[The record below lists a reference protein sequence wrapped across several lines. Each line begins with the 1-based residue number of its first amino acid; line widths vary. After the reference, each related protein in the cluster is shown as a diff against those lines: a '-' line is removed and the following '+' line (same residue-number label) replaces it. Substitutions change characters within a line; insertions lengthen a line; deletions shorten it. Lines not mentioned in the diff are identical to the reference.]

1 MPDDSRTAETR
12 PSPDALLEHAERE
25 ERGRLRIFLGAAPGV
40 GKTYEMLMSGRARLA
55 DGVDVVIGVVETH
68 GRKETQTLVEGYEVV
83 PRLEIDYKGRILE
96 EMDLDAILARHP
108 ALVLVDELAHTNAPG
123 SRHPKRY
130 LDVQEI
136 LTLGIDVYTT
146 LNIQHVE
153 SLNDVVAQ
161 ITRVR
166 VRETVPDSIIDQA
179 DDIEIIDLTPDD
191 LIKRLEE
198 GKVYIPST
206 AQRAIENYFSPG
218 NLTAL
223 RELAL
228 RRTAQRVDEQ
238 LLTHMQAHAIPGPWA
253 AGERVLVCVDARP
266 GGAARVR
273 YARRLADRLRAPWT
287 ALHVD
292 TPRSAAMPEED
303 KDRLATQLRLAEQ
316 LGAEVTT
323 IPGQNVAQDIVRHA
337 TANNFT
343 HIVIGRP
350 TRSRWRELIEGS
362 LTYDLIRNAGDI
374 SVHVISGNERNAE
387 AMSRTV
393 KAADEQWQFEI
404 WPYLRATAYVVGS
417 LAFAVLL
424 DQFLDV
430 RNLAVIFLIGVLTSA
445 VTGGLWPALYTC
457 LISAVAFNYFF
468 LEPRYTLTIEDPES
482 IVALAVFLVVA
493 VIASNLTA
501 RVQRQA
507 VAARSRARATED
519 IYLFSKKLAGAG
531 TLDDVL
537 WATAFQIASM
547 LKLRVVLLLPE
558 DGTIAVKAG
567 YPPDDTL
574 AEADIAAARWAWEH
588 NRAAGRGADTLPGA
602 KRLYLPLR
610 TGRTAVGV
618 VGLDND
624 KQGPLLT
631 PEQQRLLDAL
641 ADQAAVAIE
650 RIQLVA
656 DVDRAKLAAEAD
668 RLRSALL
675 TSISHDLKTPLA
687 AIMGAAGTLRDFEA
701 ALPEQDRT
709 ELLSTVLDEAERLNR
724 FIANLLDMTKIES
737 GTMEPNYA
745 FHYLGDIVGSALH
758 RARKI
763 VREHK
768 TEIDIPS
775 DLPMLPVDPVL
786 FEQVLFNL
794 LDNAAKYA
802 PPGSTIRLQAWA
814 DNGFII
820 LQIMDEGPG
829 IPPADLKRVFDTFYR
844 VRKGDQVRAG
854 TGLGLS
860 ICRGFIEAMGGT
872 LSAANR
878 SDRPGAVFTIK
889 MQLVPAE
896 LPNLGEPEAGHQNT
910 DDLP

>member
-1 MPDDSRTAETR
+1 MPEDSRTDNR
-12 PSPDALLEHAERE
+12 PSPDALLDHAERE

-40 GKTYEMLMSGRARLA
+40 GKTYEMLMAGRARRA
-55 DGVDVVIGVVETH
+55 DGIDVVIGVVETH
-68 GRKETQTLVEGYEVV
+68 GRKETQALVEGFEVI
-83 PRLEIDYKGRILE
+83 PRRQVDHRGRMLD
-96 EMDLDAILARHP
+96 EMDIDAILARRP

-136 LTLGIDVYTT
+136 LTHGIDVYTT
-146 LNIQHVE
+146 LNVQHVE

-191 LIKRLEE
+191 LIKRLRE
-198 GKVYIPST
+198 GKVYFPNT

-238 LLTHMQAHAIPGPWA
+238 LLNHMQTHAIPGPWA

-292 TPRSAAMPEED
+292 TPRSAGMSEED
-303 KDRLATQLRLAEQ
+303 KDRLATLLRLAEQ

-374 SVHVISGNERNAE
+374 SVHVISGTDRGTDA
-387 AMSRTV
+387 ASRSV
-393 KAADEQWQFEI
+393 KAATEQTQFEV
-404 WPYLRATAYVVGS
+404 WPYLKATAYVAGS
-417 LAFAVLL
+417 LGVSAVL

-430 RNLAVIFLIGVLTSA
+430 RNLAIIFLIGVLTSA
-445 VTGGLWPALYTC
+445 VTGGLWPALYAC
-457 LISAVAFNYFF
+457 LISALAFNYFF
-468 LEPRYTLTIEDPES
+468 LEPRYTLTIQDPES

-501 RVQRQA
+501 SVQRQA

-519 IYLFSKKLAGAG
+519 IYLFSRKLAGAG

-558 DGTIAVKAG
+558 DGSITVKAG

-588 NRAAGRGADTLPGA
+588 DRPAGRGADTLPGA

-687 AIMGAAGTLRDFEA
+687 AIMGAAGTLREFA
-701 ALPEQDRT
+701 PALPEQDRT
-709 ELLSTVLDEAERLNR
+709 ELLSTVLDESERLNR

-737 GTMEPNYA
+737 GAMEPNHA
-745 FHYLGDIVGSALH
+745 FHYVGDIVGSALR
-758 RARKI
+758 RAKKI
-763 VREHK
+763 IGEHK
-768 TEIDIPS
+768 TEIDIPQN
-775 DLPMLPVDPVL
+775 LPMLKLDPVL

-802 PPGSTIRLQAWA
+802 PPGSTIRMRGWA
-814 DNGFII
+814 DNGSVI
-820 LQIMDEGPG
+820 LQVMDEGPG
-829 IPPADLKRVFDTFYR
+829 IPPADLERIFDTFYR
-844 VRKGDQVRAG
+844 VRKRDQVQAG

-872 LSAANR
+872 IAAANR
-878 SDRPGAVFTIK
+878 TDRAGAVFTIR
-889 MQLVPAE
+889 MPVPTE
-896 LPNLGEPEAGHQNT
+896 LPLLGDQNGGDPSV
-910 DDLP
+910 DDLA

>member
-1 MPDDSRTAETR
+1 MPEDRSNDNR

-40 GKTYEMLMSGRARLA
+40 GKTYEMLMAGRARLA
-55 DGVDVVIGVVETH
+55 DGTDVVIGVVETH
-68 GRKETQTLVEGYEVV
+68 GRKETLALVAGYEVI
-83 PRLEIDYKGRILE
+83 PRQKVDYKGRVLD
-96 EMDLDAILARHP
+96 EMDIDAILARRP
-108 ALVLVDELAHTNAPG
+108 KLVLVDELAHTNAPG

-136 LTLGIDVYTT
+136 LANGIDVYTT

-161 ITRVR
+161 ITHVR

-191 LIKRLEE
+191 LIQRLRE
-198 GKVYIPST
+198 GKVYFPNT

-238 LLTHMQAHAIPGPWA
+238 LLNHMQANAIPGPWA

-292 TPRSAAMPEED
+292 TPRSAVVSEED
-303 KDRLATQLRLAEQ
+303 KDRLATLLRLAEQ

-323 IPGQNVAQDIVRHA
+323 IPGQYVAQDIVRHA

-374 SVHVISGNERNAE
+374 SVHVISGTERGIEANAR
-387 AMSRTV
+387 SV
-393 KAADEQWQFEI
+393 KAADEQWQFDI
-404 WPYLRATAYVVGS
+404 WPYLKATAFVTGS

-430 RNLAVIFLIGVLTSA
+430 RNLAIIFLIGVLTSA
-445 VTGGLWPALYTC
+445 VTGGLWPALYAC
-457 LISAVAFNYFF
+457 FVSALAFNFFF
-468 LEPRYTLTIEDPES
+468 LEPRYTLTIRDPES

-507 VAARSRARATED
+507 IAARSRARATED

-558 DGTIAVKAG
+558 NGTITVKAG

-588 NRAAGRGADTLPGA
+588 DRAAGRGADTLPGA

-687 AIMGAAGTLRDFEA
+687 AIMGAAGTLREFA
-701 ALPEQDRT
+701 PALPEKDRA
-709 ELLSTVLDEAERLNR
+709 ELLSTVLDESERLNR

-737 GTMEPNYA
+737 GAMEPNYA
-745 FHYLGDIVGSALH
+745 FHFVGDIVGSALS
-758 RARKI
+758 RAHKI
-763 VREHK
+763 IGEHK

-775 DLPMLPVDPVL
+775 DLPMLRLDPVL
-786 FEQVLFNL
+786 FEQALFNL

-802 PPGSTIRLQAWA
+802 PPGSTIRLQAWV
-814 DNGFII
+814 DNGFVI
-820 LQIMDEGPG
+820 LQIMDEGLG
-829 IPPADLKRVFDTFYR
+829 IPPADLERIFDSFYR
-844 VRKGDQVRAG
+844 VRKRDQVRAG

-872 LSAANR
+872 ISAANR
-878 SDRPGAVFTIK
+878 TDRPGAIFTIR
-889 MQLVPAE
+889 MPVPTE
-896 LPNLGEPEAGHQNT
+896 LPEVTEPKS
-910 DDLP
+910 DDQTVGDLA

>member
-1 MPDDSRTAETR
+1 MPDDRSNDSR

-25 ERGRLRIFLGAAPGV
+25 GRGRLRIFLGAAPGV

-55 DGVDVVIGVVETH
+55 DGIDVVIGIVETH
-68 GRKETQTLVEGYEVV
+68 GRKETQALVDGYELI
-83 PRLEIDYKGRILE
+83 PRRQVEYRGQTLE
-96 EMDLDAILARHP
+96 EMDIDAILKRHP

-136 LTLGIDVYTT
+136 LTQGIDVYTT

-166 VRETVPDSIIDQA
+166 VRETVPDSIIDEA

-191 LIKRLEE
+191 LLKRLKE
-198 GKVYIPST
+198 GKVYFPNT

-238 LLTHMQAHAIPGPWA
+238 LLNHMQSHAIPGPWA
-253 AGERVLVCVDARP
+253 AGERVLVCVDSQP
-266 GGAARVR
+266 GGAIRIR

-292 TPRSAAMPEED
+292 TPRLASMSEED
-303 KDRLATQLRLAEQ
+303 KDRLARNLRLAEQ
-316 LGAEVTT
+316 LGAEITT

-343 HIVIGRP
+343 HIVVGRP

-374 SVHVISGNERNAE
+374 SVHVISGSERDTDTP
-387 AMSRTV
+387 SPRV
-393 KAADEQWQFEI
+393 KAAAEPKPFQI
-404 WPYLRATAYVVGS
+404 WPYLFSTAYVAGA
-417 LAFAVLL
+417 LALSTIL

-430 RNLAVIFLIGVLTSA
+430 RNLASVLLLAVLTAA
-445 VTGGLWPALYTC
+445 VTFGLWPALYAC
-457 LISAVAFNYFF
+457 FLSALAFNFFF
-468 LEPRYTLTIEDPES
+468 LEPRYTLTIRDPES
-482 IVALAVFLVVA
+482 IVAFAVFLAVA

-519 IYLFSKKLAGAG
+519 IYSFSKKLAGAG

-558 DGTIAVKAG
+558 NGTITVKAG

-574 AEADIAAARWAWEH
+574 ADADIGAARWAWEH
-588 NRAAGRGADTLPGA
+588 NRPAGRGADTLPGA

-610 TGRTAVGV
+610 TARTAIGV

-650 RIQLVA
+650 RVQLVA
-656 DVDRAKLAAEAD
+656 DVDRATLAAEAD

-687 AIMGAAGTLRDFEA
+687 AIMGAAGTLREFA
-701 ALPEQDRT
+701 PALPDKDRD
-709 ELLSTVLDEAERLNR
+709 ELLSTVVGESERLNR
-724 FIANLLDMTKIES
+724 FIANLLDMTRIES
-737 GTMEPNYA
+737 GAMEPNYA
-745 FHYLGDIVGSALH
+745 FHYVGDIVGSALN

-763 VREHK
+763 TAEH
-768 TEIDIPS
+768 TIETDLPS
-775 DLPMLPVDPVL
+775 DLPMLKLDPVL
-786 FEQVLFNL
+786 FEQALFNL

-802 PPGSTIRLQAWA
+802 SPGSTIRLQGWV
-814 DNGFII
+814 DNGAVI
-820 LQIMDEGPG
+820 LQVMDEGPG
-829 IPPADLKRVFDTFYR
+829 IPPEDLERIFDTFYR
-844 VRKGDQVRAG
+844 VRKRDQVRAG

-860 ICRGFIEAMGGT
+860 ISRGFIEAMGGT
-872 LSAANR
+872 ISAANR
-878 SDRPGAVFTIK
+878 TDRSGAIFTIR
-889 MQLVPAE
+889 MPIPAE
-896 LPNLGEPEAGHQNT
+896 LPDLGEARMDQT
-910 DDLP
+910 A

>member
-1 MPDDSRTAETR
+1 MPDDRSNESR

-25 ERGRLRIFLGAAPGV
+25 GRGRLRIFLGAAPGV
-40 GKTYEMLMSGRARLA
+40 GKTYEMLMAGRARRA
-55 DGVDVVIGVVETH
+55 DGIDVVIGIVETH
-68 GRKETQTLVEGYEVV
+68 GRKETQAMVDGYEVI
-83 PRLEIDYKGRILE
+83 PRRLIDYRGQTLD
-96 EMDLDAILARHP
+96 EMDIDAIIKRRP
-108 ALVLVDELAHTNAPG
+108 QLVLVDELAHTNAPG

-136 LTLGIDVYTT
+136 LAQGIDVYTT

-166 VRETVPDSIIDQA
+166 VRETVPDSIIDEA
-179 DDIEIIDLTPDD
+179 DDIEVIDLTPDD
-191 LIKRLEE
+191 LIKRLQQ
-198 GKVYIPST
+198 GKVYFPNT

-238 LLTHMQAHAIPGPWA
+238 LLNHMQSHAISGPWA
-253 AGERVLVCVDARP
+253 AGERVLVCVDSQP
-266 GGAARVR
+266 GGAARIR

-287 ALHVD
+287 ALHID
-292 TPRSAAMPEED
+292 TPRLAAISEED
-303 KDRLATQLRLAEQ
+303 KDRLARNLRLAEQ
-316 LGAEVTT
+316 LGAEIAT
-323 IPGQNVAQDIVRHA
+323 IPGQNVAKDIVRHA

-362 LTYDLIRNAGDI
+362 LTHDLIRNAGDI
-374 SVHVISGNERNAE
+374 SVHVISGAERHGDAPP
-387 AMSRTV
+387 ARV
-393 KAADEQWQFEI
+393 RAAPEQKPFQI
-404 WPYLRATAYVVGS
+404 WPYLFSTAYVAGALVVS
-417 LAFAVLL
+417 SML

-430 RNLAVIFLIGVLTSA
+430 RNLASVLLLAVLSA
-445 VTGGLWPALYTC
+445 AVSFGLWPALYAC
-457 LISAVAFNYFF
+457 FLSALVFNFFF
-468 LEPRYTLTIEDPES
+468 LEPRYTLTIRDPES
-482 IVALAVFLVVA
+482 IVAFTVFLVVA

-519 IYLFSKKLAGAG
+519 IYSFSRKLAGAG

-547 LKLRVVLLLPE
+547 LKVRVVLLLPE
-558 DGTIAVKAG
+558 NGTITVKAG

-610 TGRTAVGV
+610 TGRTAIGV

-650 RIQLVA
+650 RVQLVA
-656 DVDRAKLAAEAD
+656 DVDRARLAAEAD

-687 AIMGAAGTLRDFEA
+687 AIMGAAGTLKEFA
-701 ALPEQDRT
+701 PALPEKDRA
-709 ELLSTVLDEAERLNR
+709 ELLSTVVSESERLNR
-724 FIANLLDMTKIES
+724 FIANLLDMTRIES
-737 GTMEPNYA
+737 GAMEPNYA
-745 FHYLGDIVGSALH
+745 LHYVGDVVGSALN
-758 RARKI
+758 RAQKI
-763 VREHK
+763 TAEHK
-768 TEIDIPS
+768 IETDIPA
-775 DLPMLPVDPVL
+775 DLPMLKLDPVL
-786 FEQVLFNL
+786 FEQALFNL

-802 PPGSTIRLQAWA
+802 SPGSTIRLQAWV
-814 DNGFII
+814 DNGLLI
-820 LQIMDEGPG
+820 LQVMDEGSG
-829 IPPADLKRVFDTFYR
+829 IPPDDLERIFDTFYR
-844 VRKGDQVRAG
+844 VRKRDQVRAG

-860 ICRGFIEAMGGT
+860 ISRGFIEAMGGT
-872 LSAANR
+872 IAAANR
-878 SDRPGAVFTIK
+878 TDRPGAIFTIR
-889 MQLVPAE
+889 MPVPTE
-896 LPNLGEPEAGHQNT
+896 LPALGAPLT
-910 DDLP
+910 DDAA

>member
-1 MPDDSRTAETR
+1 MPEDRSNDSR

-25 ERGRLRIFLGAAPGV
+25 GRGRLRIFLGAAPGV
-40 GKTYEMLMSGRARLA
+40 GKTYEMLMAGRARRA
-55 DGVDVVIGVVETH
+55 DGIDVVIGIVETH
-68 GRKETQTLVEGYEVV
+68 GRKETQALVDGYEVI
-83 PRLEIDYKGRILE
+83 PRRLVDYRGQTLD
-96 EMDLDAILARHP
+96 EMDIDAILKRRP

-136 LTLGIDVYTT
+136 LAQGIDVYTT

-166 VRETVPDSIIDQA
+166 VRETVPDSIIDEA

-191 LIKRLEE
+191 LIKRLQD
-198 GKVYIPST
+198 GKVYFPNT

-238 LLTHMQAHAIPGPWA
+238 LLNHMQSHAIPGPWA
-253 AGERVLVCVDARP
+253 AGERVLVCVDSQP
-266 GGAARVR
+266 GGAARIR

-287 ALHVD
+287 ALHID
-292 TPRSAAMPEED
+292 TPRLAAMSEED
-303 KDRLATQLRLAEQ
+303 KDRLARNLRLAEQ
-316 LGAEVTT
+316 LGAEITT

-337 TANNFT
+337 TTNNFT

-374 SVHVISGNERNAE
+374 SVHVISGTERDADTPQV
-387 AMSRTV
+387 RV
-393 KAADEQWQFEI
+393 KAAPEQKPFQI
-404 WPYLRATAYVVGS
+404 WPYLFSTAYVAGA
-417 LAFAVLL
+417 LAVSAVL

-430 RNLAVIFLIGVLTSA
+430 RNLAIVLLLSVLTSA
-445 VTGGLWPALYTC
+445 VTCGLWPALYAC
-457 LISAVAFNYFF
+457 FISALGFNYFF
-468 LEPRYTLTIEDPES
+468 LEPRYTLTIRDPES
-482 IVALAVFLVVA
+482 IVAFMVFLVVA

-519 IYLFSKKLAGAG
+519 IYSFSKKLAGAG

-547 LKLRVVLLLPE
+547 LKVRVVLLLPE
-558 DGTIAVKAG
+558 SGTITVKAG

-610 TGRTAVGV
+610 TGRTAIGV

-650 RIQLVA
+650 RVQLVA
-656 DVDRAKLAAEAD
+656 DVDRAKLEAEAD

-687 AIMGAAGTLRDFEA
+687 AIMGAAGTLKEFA
-701 ALPEQDRT
+701 PALPEKDRA
-709 ELLSTVLDEAERLNR
+709 ELLSTVVSESERLNR
-724 FIANLLDMTKIES
+724 FIANLLDMTRIES
-737 GTMEPNYA
+737 GAMEPNYA
-745 FHYLGDIVGSALH
+745 LHYVGDIVGSALN
-758 RARKI
+758 RAQTI
-763 VREHK
+763 TVEH
-768 TEIDIPS
+768 TIETDIPA
-775 DLPMLPVDPVL
+775 DLPMLRLDPVL
-786 FEQVLFNL
+786 FEQALFNL

-802 PPGSTIRLQAWA
+802 SPGSSIRLQAWV
-814 DNGFII
+814 DNGAVI
-820 LQIMDEGPG
+820 LQVMDEGPG
-829 IPPADLKRVFDTFYR
+829 IPPDDLERIFDTFYR
-844 VRKGDQVRAG
+844 VRKRDQVRAG

-860 ICRGFIEAMGGT
+860 ISRGFIEAMGGT
-872 LSAANR
+872 IAAANR
-878 SDRPGAVFTIK
+878 TDRAGAIFTIR
-889 MQLVPAE
+889 MPVPAD
-896 LPNLGEPEAGHQNT
+896 LPALGAPLT
-910 DDLP
+910 DDAA

>member
-1 MPDDSRTAETR
+1 MPDDSRNETR
-12 PSPDALLEHAERE
+12 PSPDALLDHAERE
-25 ERGRLRIFLGAAPGV
+25 ARGRLRIFLGAAPGV

-68 GRKETQTLVEGYEVV
+68 GRKETLALVEGYEVI
-83 PRLEIDYKGRILE
+83 PRRKVDYKGRILD
-96 EMDLDAILARHP
+96 EMDIDAILARRP

-136 LTLGIDVYTT
+136 LTQGIDVYTT

-161 ITRVR
+161 ITKVR

-179 DDIEIIDLTPDD
+179 DDVEIIDLTPDD

-198 GKVYIPST
+198 GKVYFPNT

-228 RRTAQRVDEQ
+228 RRTAQRVDDQ
-238 LLTHMQAHAIPGPWA
+238 LLIHMQAHAIPGPWA
-253 AGERVLVCVDARP
+253 AGERVLVCLDARL
-266 GGAARVR
+266 GGSARVR

-292 TPRSAAMPEED
+292 SPRLASMPEED
-303 KDRLATQLRLAEQ
+303 KDRLATNLRLAQQ

-323 IPGQNVAQDIVRHA
+323 IPGQNVAQDIVRYA

-343 HIVIGRP
+343 HIVVGRP

-374 SVHVISGNERNAE
+374 SVHVISGNERNTE
-387 AMSRTV
+387 ATSRSV
-393 KAADEQWQFEI
+393 KTADEQKQFQI
-404 WPYLRATAYVVGS
+404 GPYLLSTAYVVGS
-417 LAFAVLL
+417 LAFSAVL

-430 RNLAVIFLIGVLTSA
+430 RNLAIIFLIAVLASA
-445 VTGGLWPALYTC
+445 VTGGLWPALYAC
-457 LISAVAFNYFF
+457 LVSALAFNYFF
-468 LEPRYTLTIEDPES
+468 LEPRYTLTIRDPES
-482 IVALAVFLVVA
+482 IVALGVFLVVA

-558 DGTIAVKAG
+558 DGTITVKAG

-610 TGRTAVGV
+610 TGRTAIGV
-618 VGLDND
+618 IGLDND

-687 AIMGAAGTLRDFEA
+687 AIMGAAGTLREFA
-701 ALPEQDRT
+701 PALPEQDRA
-709 ELLSTVLDEAERLNR
+709 ELLTTVLDESERLNR

-737 GTMEPNYA
+737 GAMEPNYA
-745 FHYLGDIVGSALH
+745 FHYVGDIVGSALQ

-763 VREHK
+763 IAEHK

-775 DLPMLPVDPVL
+775 DLPMLKVDPVL
-786 FEQVLFNL
+786 FEQALFNL

-802 PPGSTIRLQAWA
+802 PPGSTIRVQGWT
-814 DNGFII
+814 DNGSVI

-829 IPPADLKRVFDTFYR
+829 IPSGDLERIFDTFYR
-844 VRKGDQVRAG
+844 VRKRDQVRAG

-872 LSAANR
+872 ITAANR
-878 SDRPGAVFTIK
+878 TDRSGAVFTIK
-889 MQLVPAE
+889 MPKPANPPA
-896 LPNLGEPEAGHQNT
+896 LDASNA
-910 DDLP
+910 DDDVGDLA